1 LSQIAGTIRGKLA
14 VPRTG
19 DFGSLVGFRRVR
31 FGREG
36 QVTSGQIDRGRIHY
50 AWVVFAVTF
59 FTLLAAAGFRST
71 PGVLMVPLGD
81 EFGWSRATVGLAV
94 SVNLVLFGFS
104 GPFAAAAMLRWGI
117 RKVVIF
123 ALATIALGAF
133 LTTRM
138 QQPWQMIL
146 LWGVVVGLGA
156 GCMASVFAA
165 TVANRWFVQKRG
177 LVVGWLT
184 AASATGQLVFLP
196 LLATLASGPGWRY
209 VSLTIALSAL
219 VAIIPVALFVRDF
232 PSDMGLRP
240 YGAMVD
246 DPPVPHPTGNPITNA
261 FNGLRMASRSRD
273 FWLLAGTFFI
283 CGFSTNGLIG
293 THLIPASMDH
303 GMTEVAAASMLA
315 LVGIFDVIGTVASGW
330 LTDRWDS
337 RKLLFAYYALRGLSL
352 ILLPLAFGAPQ
363 FAMILFIVFYG
374 LDWVATVPPTVALSS
389 DLFGRQQGPIIYG
402 WVFSAHQIG
411 AAVAATGAG
420 LVRGATGDYLL
431 AFLAAGLACLVA
443 AVMSLAIGRR
453 PSVAPPVQPIAAG
466 GPLVR

>member
-1 LSQIAGTIRGKLA
+1 MTAGQE
-14 VPRTG
+14 RTG
-19 DFGSLVGFRRVR
+19 RV
-31 FGREG
+31 
-36 QVTSGQIDRGRIHY
+36 HY

-104 GPFAAAAMLRWGI
+104 GPFAAAAMMRWGI
-117 RKVVIF
+117 RKVVCG

-138 QQPWQMIL
+138 QQPWQLIL
-146 LWGVVVGLGA
+146 LWGVIVGLGT

-165 TVANRWFVQKRG
+165 TVANRWFVQRRG
-177 LVVGWLT
+177 LVVGVLT
-184 AASATGQLVFLP
+184 AASATGQLIFLP
-196 LLATLASGPGWRY
+196 ALAALASGPGWRY
-209 VSLTIALSAL
+209 VSMVIAGSAL
-219 VAIIPVALFVRDF
+219 LAILPVALFMRDW
-232 PSDMGLRP
+232 PADAGARP
-240 YGAMVD
+240 YGARVD
-246 DPPVPHPTGNPITNA
+246 DPPQARPTGNPIVNA
-261 FNGLRMASRSRD
+261 FNGLKLASGSRD
-273 FWLLAGTFFI
+273 FWLLAGTFFV
-283 CGFSTNGLIG
+283 CGLSTNGLIG

-303 GMTEVAAASMLA
+303 GMAEVAAAGLLA
-315 LVGIFDVIGTVASGW
+315 LIGIFDVIGTVFSGW

-337 RKLLFAYYALRGLSL
+337 RKLLFVYYSLRGLSL

-363 FAMILFIVFYG
+363 FAIILFIVFYG
-374 LDWVATVPPTVALSS
+374 LDWVATVPPTVALAS

-420 LVRGATGDYLL
+420 LVRGATGEYLL
-431 AFLAAGLACLVA
+431 AFLTAGLACLVA
-443 AVMSLAIGRR
+443 AGMSLAIGRTR
-453 PSVAPPVQPIAAG
+453 EPGAAG
-466 GPLVR
+466 QSLTPGAPLVR